1 MKIFLENRSDE
12 AVYYEGKRLPL
23 KKENKTTYSA
33 EIPDGEGE
41 AEIRIVRRSE
51 LSDKFWALFALLFW
65 VIGIMGFFTPRYS
78 KDTDSLDC
86 KIRFTRRA
94 EPLYTLLD
102 KVPLKRRKVVRGM
115 PPPVSCVRLRVG
127 ETAQTIEPLYVPDE
141 RAARR
146 RKKYKLFSWL
156 ARIVLIALII
166 FLAVYFTVN
175 G

>member
-65 VIGIMGFFTPRYS
+65 VIGIMGFFVAGMTNY
-78 KDTDSLDC
+78 
-86 KIRFTRRA
+86 FTRRRHKNFIRQ
-94 EPLYTLLD
+94 ENN
-102 KVPLKRRKVVRGM
+102 
-115 PPPVSCVRLRVG
+115 
-127 ETAQTIEPLYVPDE
+127 I
-141 RAARR
+141 
-146 RKKYKLFSWL
+146 
-156 ARIVLIALII
+156 
-166 FLAVYFTVN
+166 
-175 G
+175 